1 MVALLAR
8 SPHHQRPLHLLLTV
22 ALTLAC
28 ACYQGLGQD
37 EPSANSGATD
47 GSADDDGDS
56 GASSADDG
64 SGDGSADD
72 GTVPPLPPETPSA
85 CEGFDAQDVAAPDVV
100 LEGADCNE
108 DAIRSAV
115 EAGGTI
121 VVRCPDA
128 PVVLTTQITITHD
141 TVLDGD
147 GVTVLDGGG
156 ATRLLHKVP
165 GPDLHLQNITL
176 QHGQAPEALGDP
188 EVTQA
193 NWFQWA
199 GGAILAE
206 CHDDSVSVGGA
217 VYGKNLVCRDNATG
231 SHTRDPQTGQ
241 ILDTG
246 NGGCIYSFTCT
257 FHCDQCDLS
266 DNQATN
272 GGAIGTLGGKTR
284 LTQSRCAGNEAR
296 FDGSSNDNQGCGGC
310 YCQDG
315 TETAPGEDD
324 VNYVELC
331 GNVLANNHADR
342 DGGAVSLFYRQHTNT
357 RFSFEHNHCEGNAS
371 AEAGELY
378 GGGGC
383 LFVYV
388 DPTTKIPWAPDV
400 GPDTFVVA
408 GNAFIAN
415 STEYLG
421 GGAALYNLWETE
433 VRFENNLFL
442 GNEVRTTDQSSGG
455 GGALGLVGTY
465 FSLVHNTFVGNIAH
479 NWAGGIQ
486 LGAGGV
492 ELHNNLF
499 FDSYGPVTQGDAAMS
514 PSEHL
519 NWQLDESDDGQDTG
533 FLVFASAGNLYF
545 PASTASG
552 EPRPSPAAVVLDQEP
567 RLGELSSESFPPF
580 VPLLE
585 GSPAIDAG
593 SSVVGVAVD
602 MRGEPRDGSPDIGA
616 YERAP

>member
-1 MVALLAR
+1 MVALILR
-8 SPHHQRPLHLLLTV
+8 SPIPLHPLQPLLFT
-22 ALTLAC
+22 TLALLGG
-28 ACYQGLGQD
+28 CYQGFTG
-37 EPSANSGATD
+37 PSD
-47 GSADDDGDS
+47 
-56 GASSADDG
+56 SSATEGGGDAEGNPGEGSGDDG
-64 SGDGSADD
+64 SSGGSGDD
-72 GTVPPLPPETPSA
+72 GELPPLPPETSGVCEGLEARDVSQPSA
-85 CEGFDAQDVAAPDVV
+85 V

-108 DAIRSAV
+108 AAIRSAV
-115 EAGGTI
+115 AAGGTI

-128 PVVLTTQITITHD
+128 PVTFTAEILITHD
-141 TVLDGD
+141 TVIDGA
-147 GVTVLDGGG
+147 GLTVLDGGG
-156 ATRLLHKVP
+156 TTRLLHKRP

-206 CHDDSVSVGGA
+206 CHDDSVSVGGG

-231 SHTRDPQTGQ
+231 SHTRDPDTGQ

-257 FHCDQCDLS
+257 FHCDECDLS
-266 DNQATN
+266 NNRATS
-272 GGAIGTLGGKTR
+272 GGAVGTLGGKTR
-284 LTQSRCAGNEAR
+284 ITQSRCAANEAR
-296 FDGSSNDNQGCGGC
+296 YDASSNDNQGCGGC

-331 GNVLANNHADR
+331 GNVLADNHSDR

-357 RFSFEHNHCEGNAS
+357 RFAFERNECRGNTS
-371 AEAGELY
+371 AEGGELY

-388 DPTTKIPWAPDV
+388 DPTTKIPWAPDE
-400 GPDTFVVA
+400 GPDGFVVA
-408 GNAFIAN
+408 GNAFIGN

-421 GGAALYNLWETE
+421 GGAAIYNIWDTE

-442 GNEVRTTDQSSGG
+442 ENEVRTSDQSTGG
-455 GGALGLVGTY
+455 GGGLGLVGTY
-465 FSLVHNTFVGNIAH
+465 FSLVHNTFAGNVAH
-479 NWAGGIQ
+479 NWAGGVQ
-486 LGAGGV
+486 LGAGGI

-499 FDSYGPVTQGDAAMS
+499 FENYGPLVLGDLIMS
-514 PSEHL
+514 PSEHV
-519 NWQLDESDDGQDTG
+519 NWKLDESDDGQDTG

-545 PASTASG
+545 PSVTLSG

-567 RLGELSSESFPPF
+567 RLGELTADSFPAY
-580 VPLLE
+580 VPLLA
-585 GSPAIDAG
+585 GSPAVDAG
-593 SSVVGVAVD
+593 TAVPGVTVD
-602 MRGEPRDGSPDIGA
+602 MRGEPRDAAPDIGA
-616 YERAP
+616 YERAQ